1 MLAYIIRRLLLV
13 IPTLFAI
20 IFLNF
25 IVIQLA
31 PGGPVEQA
39 LAQIEGMA
47 VDATARISG
56 TGQGEISS
64 QGGESGLGS
73 GTSVSVNHS
82 YRGARGLD
90 PELVREIEKL
100 YGFDKPAYERFFIMV
115 QNYLRFNLG
124 DSFFRDKSV
133 VDLIIEKLPVS
144 ISLGIWTTFLTYLI
158 SIPMGI
164 AKSVRDG
171 SDFDVWTSAIVII
184 GNAIPGFLFAIL
196 LVVLFAGGS
205 YFDIFPLRG
214 IVSSNWSEMSIF
226 NKVTDYLWHCLL
238 YTSPSPRDRG

>member
-64 QGGESGLGS
+64 QGGEGGLGS

-144 ISLGIWTTFLTYLI
+144 ISLGIWTTFLTY
-158 SIPMGI
+158 
-164 AKSVRDG
+164 
-171 SDFDVWTSAIVII
+171 
-184 GNAIPGFLFAIL
+184 
-196 LVVLFAGGS
+196 
-205 YFDIFPLRG
+205 
-214 IVSSNWSEMSIF
+214 
-226 NKVTDYLWHCLL
+226 
-238 YTSPSPRDRG
+238 

>member
-47 VDATARISG
+47 VDATSRISG

-115 QNYLRFNLG
+115 QNYLT
-124 DSFFRDKSV
+124 KMATKV
-133 VDLIIEKLPVS
+133 VQTETIKIERYTA
-144 ISLGIWTTFLTYLI
+144 SL
-158 SIPMGI
+158 SP
-164 AKSVRDG
+164 
-171 SDFDVWTSAIVII
+171 
-184 GNAIPGFLFAIL
+184 
-196 LVVLFAGGS
+196 
-205 YFDIFPLRG
+205 IF
-214 IVSSNWSEMSIF
+214 
-226 NKVTDYLWHCLL
+226 T
-238 YTSPSPRDRG
+238 

>member
-47 VDATARISG
+47 VDATARIRG

-64 QGGESGLGS
+64 QGGEAGLGS
-73 GTSVSVNHS
+73 GTSVSVNQS

-115 QNYLRFNLG
+115 QNL
-124 DSFFRDKSV
+124 S
-133 VDLIIEKLPVS
+133 LIHI
-144 ISLGIWTTFLTYLI
+144 
-158 SIPMGI
+158 
-164 AKSVRDG
+164 
-171 SDFDVWTSAIVII
+171 
-184 GNAIPGFLFAIL
+184 
-196 LVVLFAGGS
+196 
-205 YFDIFPLRG
+205 
-214 IVSSNWSEMSIF
+214 
-226 NKVTDYLWHCLL
+226 
-238 YTSPSPRDRG
+238 